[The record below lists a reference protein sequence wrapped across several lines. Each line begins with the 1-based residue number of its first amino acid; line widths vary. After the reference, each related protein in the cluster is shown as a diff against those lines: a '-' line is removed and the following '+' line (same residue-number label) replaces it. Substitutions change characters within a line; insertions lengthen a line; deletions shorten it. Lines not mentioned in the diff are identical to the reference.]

1 MNMTLKPAFGL
12 SGSTLKVIAM
22 ISMVIDHIA
31 LYLMDDS
38 TVLYETMRCIGRIA
52 FPVFAF
58 LIAEGFIHTRSRYRY
73 FFTLLGFAVISEV
86 PWYLLNGADGTHNV
100 MFTLALGVA
109 TLMVLENLLQRSM
122 VLGFLWTHGMA
133 GLASWLGVDYEWRG
147 IIVIVIFYLFN
158 VYGHSFPYSR
168 GMQFFCIFVL
178 MMHYGMIGTVIACMF
193 LYLYNGTRGFIK
205 AHKGKYV
212 FYMFY
217 PIHLLIIYEILI
229 FQNTIIVERFFYN
242 KNYLTTY
249 FISTYNY
256 MI

>member
-12 SGSTLKVIAM
+12 SGSALKVIAM

-31 LYLMDDS
+31 LYLMEYG

-58 LIAEGFIHTRSRYRY
+58 LIAEGFIHTKSRYRY
-73 FFTLLGFAVISEV
+73 FFTLLGFAVISEI

-122 VLGFLWTHGMA
+122 VLGFLWTLGMA

-147 IIVIVIFYLFN
+147 ILVIVISYLYNTYAHF
-158 VYGHSFPYSR
+158 FPYSR
-168 GMQFFCIFVL
+168 GMQFFCTFTL
-178 MMHYGMIGTVIACMF
+178 TMHYGVIGAVMACMF
-193 LYLYNGTRGFIK
+193 LYLYNGERGFVQGSI
-205 AHKGKYV
+205 AKYG
-212 FYMFY
+212 FYAFY
-217 PIHLLIIYEILI
+217 PAHFILFI
-229 FQNTIIVERFFYN
+229 QICERSFPCILMF
-242 KNYLTTY
+242 KL
-249 FISTYNY
+249 
-256 MI
+256 